1 MRVPAAV
8 NVSEEGAVL
17 KVKLTRLSGSK
28 WLILIV
34 KQKRGILRSTVRY
47 AS

>member
-1 MRVPAAV
+1 M

-28 WLILIV
+28 WFVLIV
-34 KQKRGILRSTVRY
+34 KQKKGTLR
-47 AS
+47 

>member
-1 MRVPAAV
+1 MRFLAAV

-17 KVKLTRLSGSK
+17 KAKLTRLSGSE

-34 KQKRGILRSTVRY
+34 KQRRENLR
-47 AS
+47 

>member
-1 MRVPAAV
+1 MRFPAAV

-17 KVKLTRLSGSK
+17 KVKLTRLSGCE

-34 KQKRGILRSTVRY
+34 KQ
-47 AS
+47 